1 MLQVYVF
8 EHFFRGPHD
17 LIRVNKIG
25 FLTLITIKC
34 AINHQCS
41 ACISLLQYMRTN
53 APGVFCGGDL
63 ATFPLAIAKN
73 QLVNIGHWQMA
84 QAHGNE
90 ATQSCSSFNR
100 DNLDGTMNK
109 TSARCLQSQY
119 GAQTYLVL

>member
-8 EHFFRGPHD
+8 EHFFRSPHD
-17 LIRVNKIG
+17 IIRVNKIG

-34 AINHQCS
+34 AVNHQFS

-53 APGVFCGGDL
+53 VPGVFCGGDL

-84 QAHGNE
+84 QAQGNE
-90 ATQSCSSFNR
+90 ATQSCSSFIEI
-100 DNLDGTMNK
+100 T
-109 TSARCLQSQY
+109 
-119 GAQTYLVL
+119 